1 MRRRLMDAKGAA
13 RYLGISPATLNA
25 WRRDSKTPA
34 VPEPIDVRGRRLFVV
49 DELEAFIREHMT
61 LRGSPAR

>member
-13 RYLGISPATLNA
+13 RYLDVSVTTFNA
-25 WRRDSKTPA
+25 WRRDGKSPA
-34 VPEPIDVRGRRLFVV
+34 VPEPIEVRGRRLFVV

-61 LRGSPAR
+61 LRGQPAK